1 MIPLPYRILA
11 SALIVLA
18 VLATTFYGG
27 RRYER
32 RILQAKVA
40 PQLQAEVKQERTQTR
55 ASDAVSDTHRQR
67 AQAVVQ
73 HQQATTQAAVERVRY
88 VYLNQAPACPG
99 ARPIPDSVR
108 EQLAE
113 AERALAAARGLPAGA
128 DK

>member
-1 MIPLPYRILA
+1 MIQLPYRILA
-11 SALIVLA
+11 STLIVLT

-32 RILQAKVA
+32 RIWQANGA
-40 PQLQAEVKQERTQTR
+40 TQLQAEVQQERTQTR
-55 ASDAVSDTHRQR
+55 ASEAVSDTQRQL
-67 AQAVVQ
+67 AHAVVQ

-113 AERALAAARGLPAGA
+113 AERALAAARGLPADA